1 MNSHSHLIIRRSVRP
16 SAVLFLR
23 STFVEHRLPKYDHN
37 DDDGGGGGNNFGDSD
52 THHRSAV
59 DRRRNQTGLNVAVVF
74 CTEHRRT
81 FVVVQSHIFVF
92 GKLRAIVDRTSKI
105 SFTSDLRSFR
115 SFFFVSNSSLR
126 S

>member
-81 FVVVQSHIFVF
+81 FVLVQSHIFVF
-92 GKLRAIVDRTSKI
+92 GTLRVIVDRTSKI